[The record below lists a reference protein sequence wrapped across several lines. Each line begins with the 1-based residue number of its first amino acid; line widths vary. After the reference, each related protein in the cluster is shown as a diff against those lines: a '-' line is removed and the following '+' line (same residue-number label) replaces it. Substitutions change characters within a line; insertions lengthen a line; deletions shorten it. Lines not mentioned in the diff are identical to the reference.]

1 MQQKEENFMVLALL
15 SLRDIHDWNLSVEDA
30 DEEQSKLVNKLS
42 DKWY

>member
-15 SLRDIHDWNLSVEDA
+15 FLRDIHDWNLSVEDA